1 MSLGQ
6 TIIKIRQENKLTQ
19 EEFAK
24 KYSVTRQTVS
34 NWENEKSYPDLVT
47 LVRISNDFKY
57 SLDSM
62 LKENPNMTET
72 MNQNMKHGESSALIG
87 GISALLL
94 FILTVEMMV
103 LNYGSKFSWILLFFV
118 IFINAGNVN
127 IFRSQLK
134 KERKKTKIL
143 LMLLCSVFALV
154 AFGVIYYIR

>member
-6 TIIKIRQENKLTQ
+6 TISKIRQENKLTQ

-24 KYSVTRQTVS
+24 QYSVTRQTVS
-34 NWENEKSYPDLVT
+34 NWENGKSYPDLVT
-47 LVRISNDFKY
+47 LVKISNDFEY

-87 GISALLL
+87 GISAILL
-94 FILTVEMMV
+94 FIITIEMMI
-103 LNYGSKFSWILLFFV
+103 LDYGSKYSWIFFFFV
-118 IFINAGNVN
+118 ILINAGNVN

-134 KERKKTKIL
+134 NKSKKTKIL
-143 LMLLCSVFALV
+143 LLLLCSVFALV
-154 AFGVIYYIR
+154 SLGVIYYIR